1 MIRLRAVPVT
11 VVQNCTSLPLL
22 LAPMGIS
29 EDVIPAEST
38 CLASWQVS
46 KQRPEKAVL
55 LHTMKDGTR
64 LSSQPFQLGD
74 GDELLTLQCAHSGRV
89 VCCTE

>member
-29 EDVIPAEST
+29 EEVIPAEST
-38 CLASWQVS
+38 CLATWQVS
-46 KQRPEKAVL
+46 KQRPEKAML
-55 LHTMKDGTR
+55 SHTMQDGTK
-64 LSSQPFQLGD
+64 LSCDLFQTGD
-74 GDELLTLQCAHSGRV
+74 GDELLTLQCAHSGAGI
-89 VCCTE
+89 C